1 MSIWYAICDLFP
13 VQWLRFDF
21 MKNALLVVLILGP
34 LFGIL
39 STMIVTGKMSFF
51 SDALGHSAFT
61 GIAIGVLCGFAA
73 PTWCA
78 LVLAVVFALLF
89 TYVRSRT
96 TLSGDTVIGVFSS
109 TAVALGI
116 FIATLN
122 GGSFTNFN
130 KYLIGDVL
138 SVQPYEI
145 LLLAIVLAIVLV
157 LWCFISNKLVLTAV
171 HPQLAS
177 SRGIP
182 VQLHEGIFTALIA
195 IVVTL
200 SISRVGLMVVNTLLV
215 LPAAGTR
222 NIARNLRQYTLLSVL
237 SALICGVAGLITS
250 YYLSCSAGATISLYL
265 ALYFA
270 VTFCFRKRSA

>member
-13 VQWLRFDF
+13 MQWLRFDF
-21 MKNALLVVLILGP
+21 MKNALLVVLIMGP

-78 LVLAVVFALLF
+78 MILAVVFALLF
-89 TYVRSRT
+89 TFVRSRT

-145 LLLAIVLAIVLV
+145 LLLAIVLAIVII

-195 IVVTL
+195 VVVTL

-215 LPAAGTR
+215 LPAAGSR
-222 NIARNLRQYTLLSVL
+222 NIARNLRQYTLFSVL
-237 SALICGVAGLITS
+237 AALVCGVAGLITS

-270 VTFCFRKRSA
+270 ITFCFRKRSA

>member
-1 MSIWYAICDLFP
+1 MSIWYAICKLFP
-13 VQWLRFDF
+13 FEFLHFDF

-78 LVLAVVFALLF
+78 MVLAVVFALLF
-89 TYVRSRT
+89 TFVRRKT
-96 TLSGDTVIGVFSS
+96 NLSGDTVIGVFSS

-145 LLLAIVLAIVLV
+145 LLLLCCLAAVLIV
-157 LWCFISNKLVLTAV
+157 WSFISNKLVLTAV

-177 SRGIP
+177 SRGVP

-195 IVVTL
+195 VVVTL

-215 LPAAGTR
+215 LPAAGSR
-222 NIARNLRQYTLLSVL
+222 NIARNLRQYTLFSVL
-237 SALICGVAGLITS
+237 SALVCGIAGLVTS

-270 VTFCFRKRSA
+270 ITFCFRKRSA